1 MRGKARQPHAAV
13 LASSLFCKKYLDPDR
28 PGYRDQYSSLGSAL
42 RHGRKGL
49 ALIFFGLG
57 QVGLT
62 GVDCPAMPGYSNWQE
77 CCVGVWTG
85 LILFVSVRSISLSI
99 IEYLEKVKTF
109 ASISNKRL
117 WTEDR
122 LNKEDGQIMVFVLC
136 AVESP

>member
-1 MRGKARQPHAAV
+1 
-13 LASSLFCKKYLDPDR
+13 
-28 PGYRDQYSSLGSAL
+28 
-42 RHGRKGL
+42 
-49 ALIFFGLG
+49 
-57 QVGLT
+57 
-62 GVDCPAMPGYSNWQE
+62 
-77 CCVGVWTG
+77 